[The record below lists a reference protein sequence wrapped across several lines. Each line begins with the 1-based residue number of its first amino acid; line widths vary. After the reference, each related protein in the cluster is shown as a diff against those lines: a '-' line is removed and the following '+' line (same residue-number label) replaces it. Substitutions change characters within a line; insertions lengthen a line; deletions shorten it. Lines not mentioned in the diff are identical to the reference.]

1 MTLYD
6 VVAVLPL
13 VSVATKLI
21 VLFVAD
27 VTFGAV
33 AETCWWLL
41 STVPVICDVFGTV
54 TDCTPK
60 LSFAVIVLVNVS
72 PENTWWFA

>member
-1 MTLYD
+1 MAILTGLAAVDDVPTRYLSRKGLIVTLND

-13 VSVATKLI
+13 VSFATKLI

-33 AETCWWLL
+33 AETC
-41 STVPVICDVFGTV
+41 
-54 TDCTPK
+54 
-60 LSFAVIVLVNVS
+60 
-72 PENTWWFA
+72 

>member
-1 MTLYD
+1 MAILTGLAAVDDVPTRYLSRKGLIVTLND

-21 VLFVAD
+21 VLFVVD

-33 AETCWWLL
+33 AETC
-41 STVPVICDVFGTV
+41 
-54 TDCTPK
+54 
-60 LSFAVIVLVNVS
+60 
-72 PENTWWFA
+72 